1 MRLLAIETAT
11 EACSAVLWDGALV
24 AARYE
29 VAPRRHAEL
38 ILPMIEALLAEAGWS
53 RASMEAIAFGRG
65 PGSFTGVRLAASV
78 TQGIAFGLS
87 VPVARV
93 STLQAMARRAWR
105 EHGATQVLTAIDARM
120 QEVYWGAFCI
130 GKHGDVAIEGGEH
143 VLPPSEVPVPGS
155 GTWMGVGT
163 GWGSYAELL
172 TARAGDR
179 MSGIDDALLPHAED
193 IAALGALLLQRGEG
207 VSAEQA
213 IPVYLRDNV
222 AKKPGGR

>member
-38 ILPMIEALLAEAGWS
+38 ILPLIEELLAEAGWS
-53 RASMEAIAFGRG
+53 RASIEAVVFGRG

-120 QEVYWGAFCI
+120 QEVYWGAFCVDAA
-130 GKHGDVAIEGGEH
+130 GDVSARGDER
-143 VLPPSEVPVPGS
+143 VLPPDEVPVPES

-163 GWGSYAELL
+163 GWRSYAESL
-172 TARAGDR
+172 TARTGDLVN
-179 MSGIDDALLPHAED
+179 GTDDALLPHAED
-193 IAALGALLLQRGEG
+193 IAALGDMQLQRGEG
-207 VSAEQA
+207 VTAEQA